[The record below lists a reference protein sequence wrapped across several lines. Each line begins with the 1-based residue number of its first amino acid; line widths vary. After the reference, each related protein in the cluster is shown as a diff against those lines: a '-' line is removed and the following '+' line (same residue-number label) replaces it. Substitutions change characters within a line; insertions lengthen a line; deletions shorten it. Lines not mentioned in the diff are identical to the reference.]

1 MSDFPLVSP
10 IAPADSGTCQYMTR
24 RKRAMHVNK
33 CRLHFRTVHYLK
45 HIIVSLHSENLTRNV
60 KRKTDLIPDANSTY
74 AEIIKEKK
82 VVCKVNA

>member
-1 MSDFPLVSP
+1 M
-10 IAPADSGTCQYMTR
+10 
-24 RKRAMHVNK
+24 
-33 CRLHFRTVHYLK
+33 HYLK
-45 HIIVSLHSENLTRNV
+45 HIIVSVGHCFSSFRDSLTRNV